1 MADKSVANMTTLF
14 VRIRGFFTSFHVYVR
29 PLLGYVHNRWKVW
42 TKMISLRTEILNQQF
57 VIRENAEDEKLSR
70 KKVKKVMEILGL
82 NYDPIGG
89 DQMQERIGADELSQ
103 LFEEDPACLDE
114 VREAFEV
121 FDANKDG
128 FIDARE
134 LQKVL
139 CNLGL
144 EKGSEVEECRK
155 MIRAVDQNGDELID
169 FSEFVKFMEKSF
181 N

>member
-1 MADKSVANMTTLF
+1 MDKSVANMTTLY
-14 VRIRGFFTSFHVYVR
+14 VRIRGFFTNFDVYVR
-29 PLLGYVHNRWKVW
+29 PLLAYVHTKWKVW
-42 TKMISLRTEILNQQF
+42 TKMTEILNQQF
-57 VIRENAEDEKLSR
+57 GIRENAEDEKLSQ
-70 KKVKKVMEILGL
+70 KNVTKVMEILGL
-82 NYDPIGG
+82 NYDPVGG
-89 DQMQERIGADELSQ
+89 DQMPERIGADELSQ
-103 LFEEDPACLDE
+103 LFDQEDPCLDE

-128 FIDARE
+128 FIDARD

-155 MIRAVDQNGDELID
+155 MIRAVDESGDELID

-181 N
+181 NC